1 MKIKILS
8 ILSIIICCVEPPDY
22 DDGLLVNIPAIINE
36 DDYFSLSLNADL
48 YTQNQN
54 WELDFTS
61 TGEDTLY
68 TSLVIK
74 DFSSSLSDS
83 SFLILYNS
91 NDAEIFNI
99 HINNETTSIS
109 EIAIEY
115 TGNPNRIE
123 LVSKKLNCLLDLQ
136 LIYLK
141 AFLSLLTLLDL

>member
-1 MKIKILS
+1 M
-8 ILSIIICCVEPPDY
+8 EPPDY
-22 DDGLLVNIPAIINE
+22 DDGLLVNIPAIVNE

-74 DFSSSLSDS
+74 DFSSSISES

-91 NDAEIFNI
+91 NNAEIFNI
-99 HINNETTSIS
+99 HINGETTSIS
-109 EIAIEY
+109 EIAIDY
-115 TGNPNRIE
+115 IGNPSRIE

-136 LIYLK
+136 LIRQ
-141 AFLSLLTLLDL
+141 

>member
-1 MKIKILS
+1 M
-8 ILSIIICCVEPPDY
+8 EPPDY

-36 DDYFSLSLNADL
+36 DDYFSLSLNADV

-74 DFSSSLSDS
+74 DFSSSINDS

-91 NDAEIFNI
+91 NNAEIFNI
-99 HINNETTSIS
+99 HINGETTSIS

-115 TGNPNRIE
+115 IGNPSRIE

-136 LIYLK
+136 LIRQ
-141 AFLSLLTLLDL
+141 

>member
-1 MKIKILS
+1 M
-8 ILSIIICCVEPPDY
+8 EPPDY

-74 DFSSSLSDS
+74 DFSSSISDS
-83 SFLILYNS
+83 SFLILYNF
-91 NDAEIFNI
+91 NNAEIFNI
-99 HINNETTSIS
+99 HINGETTSIS

-115 TGNPNRIE
+115 IGNPSRIE

-136 LIYLK
+136 LIRQ
-141 AFLSLLTLLDL
+141 

>member
-8 ILSIIICCVEPPDY
+8 LLIIIICCVEPPDY

-36 DDYFSLSLNADL
+36 GDYFSLSLNADL
-48 YTQNQN
+48 YTQNHN

-74 DFSSSLSDS
+74 EFSSSISDS
-83 SFLILYNS
+83 SFLILYNY
-91 NDAEIFNI
+91 NNAEIFNI
-99 HINNETTSIS
+99 YINGETTSIS

-115 TGNPNRIE
+115 IGNPSRIE

-136 LIYLK
+136 LIRQ
-141 AFLSLLTLLDL
+141 

>member
-8 ILSIIICCVEPPDY
+8 LLFIIICCVEPPDY

-36 DDYFSLSLNADL
+36 GDYFSLSLNADL

-74 DFSSSLSDS
+74 DFSSSISDS

-91 NDAEIFNI
+91 NNAEIFNI
-99 HINNETTSIS
+99 HINGETTSIS

-115 TGNPNRIE
+115 IGNPSRIE

-136 LIYLK
+136 LIRQ
-141 AFLSLLTLLDL
+141 

>member
-8 ILSIIICCVEPPDY
+8 LLIIIICCVEPPDY
-22 DDGLLVNIPAIINE
+22 DDGLLVNIPAIVNE
-36 DDYFSLSLNADL
+36 EDYFSLSLNADL
-48 YTQNQN
+48 HTQNHN

-74 DFSSSLSDS
+74 EFSSSISDS

-91 NDAEIFNI
+91 NNAEIFNI
-99 HINNETTSIS
+99 HINGETTSIS

-115 TGNPNRIE
+115 IGNPSRIE

-136 LIYLK
+136 LIRQ
-141 AFLSLLTLLDL
+141 

>member
-8 ILSIIICCVEPPDY
+8 LLIIIICCVEPPDY

-36 DDYFSLSLNADL
+36 DEYFSLSLNADL

-74 DFSSSLSDS
+74 DFSSSVSDS

-91 NDAEIFNI
+91 NNAEIFNI
-99 HINNETTSIS
+99 YINGETTSIS

-115 TGNPNRIE
+115 VGNPSRIE
-123 LVSKKLNCLLDLQ
+123 LVSKKLNCLLGLQ
-136 LIYLK
+136 LIRQ
-141 AFLSLLTLLDL
+141 

>member
-8 ILSIIICCVEPPDY
+8 LLIIIICCVEPPDY

-74 DFSSSLSDS
+74 DFSSSINDS
-83 SFLILYNS
+83 SFLILYNF
-91 NDAEIFNI
+91 NNAEIFKI
-99 HINNETTSIS
+99 HINGETTSIS

-115 TGNPNRIE
+115 IGNPSRIE

-136 LIYLK
+136 LIRQ
-141 AFLSLLTLLDL
+141 

>member
-1 MKIKILS
+1 
-8 ILSIIICCVEPPDY
+8 VEPTDY

-36 DDYFSLSLNADL
+36 DDYFSLSLKADV

-74 DFSSSLSDS
+74 DFSSSISDS

-91 NDAEIFNI
+91 NNAEIFNI
-99 HINNETTSIS
+99 HINGETTSIS
-109 EIAIEY
+109 EIAIDY
-115 TGNPNRIE
+115 IGNPSRIE

-136 LIYLK
+136 LIRQ
-141 AFLSLLTLLDL
+141 

>member
-1 MKIKILS
+1 
-8 ILSIIICCVEPPDY
+8 VEPPDY

-74 DFSSSLSDS
+74 DFSSSISDS
-83 SFLILYNS
+83 SFLILYNF
-91 NDAEIFNI
+91 NNAEIFNI
-99 HINNETTSIS
+99 HINGETTSIS

-115 TGNPNRIE
+115 IGNPSRIE

-136 LIYLK
+136 LIRQ
-141 AFLSLLTLLDL
+141 

>member
-1 MKIKILS
+1 
-8 ILSIIICCVEPPDY
+8 VEPPDY

-74 DFSSSLSDS
+74 DFSSSISDS

-91 NDAEIFNI
+91 NNAEIFNI
-99 HINNETTSIS
+99 HINGETTSIS
-109 EIAIEY
+109 EIAIDY
-115 TGNPNRIE
+115 IGNPSRIE

-136 LIYLK
+136 LIRQ
-141 AFLSLLTLLDL
+141 

>member
-8 ILSIIICCVEPPDY
+8 LLIIIICCVEPPDY

-36 DDYFSLSLNADL
+36 GDYFSLSLNADF
-48 YTQNQN
+48 YTQNHN
-54 WELDFTS
+54 WDLDFTS
-61 TGEDTLY
+61 TSEDTLY

-74 DFSSSLSDS
+74 EFSSSISDS

-91 NDAEIFNI
+91 NNAEIFNI
-99 HINNETTSIS
+99 HINGETTSIS

-115 TGNPNRIE
+115 IGNPSRIE

-136 LIYLK
+136 LIRQ
-141 AFLSLLTLLDL
+141 

>member
-1 MKIKILS
+1 M
-8 ILSIIICCVEPPDY
+8 EPPDY

-74 DFSSSLSDS
+74 DFSSSISDS

-91 NDAEIFNI
+91 NNAETFNI
-99 HINNETTSIS
+99 HINGETTSIN

-115 TGNPNRIE
+115 VGNPSRIE
-123 LVSKKLNCLLDLQ
+123 LVSKKLNCLIDLQ
-136 LIYLK
+136 LIRQ
-141 AFLSLLTLLDL
+141 

>member
-8 ILSIIICCVEPPDY
+8 LLIIIICCVEPPDY

-48 YTQNQN
+48 YTKNQN

-68 TSLVIK
+68 TSLIIK
-74 DFSSSLSDS
+74 DFSSSISDS

-91 NDAEIFNI
+91 NNAEIFNI
-99 HINNETTSIS
+99 HINGETTSIS

-115 TGNPNRIE
+115 IGNPSRIE

-136 LIYLK
+136 LIRQ
-141 AFLSLLTLLDL
+141 

>member
-8 ILSIIICCVEPPDY
+8 LLIIIICCVEPPDY

-48 YTQNQN
+48 YTQNHN

-74 DFSSSLSDS
+74 EFSSSISDS

-91 NDAEIFNI
+91 NNAEIFNI
-99 HINNETTSIS
+99 HINGETTSIS

-115 TGNPNRIE
+115 IGNPSRIE

-136 LIYLK
+136 LIRQ
-141 AFLSLLTLLDL
+141 

>member
-8 ILSIIICCVEPPDY
+8 LLIIIICCVEPPDY

-48 YTQNQN
+48 YTQNHV

-61 TGEDTLY
+61 TDQDTLY

-74 DFSSSLSDS
+74 DFSSSVSDS

-91 NDAEIFNI
+91 NNAEIFNI
-99 HINNETTSIS
+99 HINGETTSIS

-115 TGNPNRIE
+115 IGNPSRIE

-136 LIYLK
+136 LIRQ
-141 AFLSLLTLLDL
+141 

>member
-1 MKIKILS
+1 M
-8 ILSIIICCVEPPDY
+8 EPPDY

-74 DFSSSLSDS
+74 DFSSSISDS

-91 NDAEIFNI
+91 NNAEIFNI
-99 HINNETTSIS
+99 HINGETTSIS
-109 EIAIEY
+109 EIAIDY
-115 TGNPNRIE
+115 IGNPSRVE

-136 LIYLK
+136 LIRQ
-141 AFLSLLTLLDL
+141 

>member
-1 MKIKILS
+1 MKIKILFLL
-8 ILSIIICCVEPPDY
+8 IIIICCVEPPDY

-74 DFSSSLSDS
+74 DFSSSINDS

-91 NDAEIFNI
+91 NNAEIFNI
-99 HINNETTSIS
+99 HINGETTSIS

-115 TGNPNRIE
+115 IGNPSRIE

-136 LIYLK
+136 LIRQ
-141 AFLSLLTLLDL
+141 

>member
-8 ILSIIICCVEPPDY
+8 LLIIIICCVEPPDY

-61 TGEDTLY
+61 NGEDTLY

-74 DFSSSLSDS
+74 DFSSLVNDS
-83 SFLILYNS
+83 SFLILYNF
-91 NDAEIFNI
+91 NNAEIFNI
-99 HINNETTSIS
+99 HINGETTSIS

-115 TGNPNRIE
+115 IGNPSRIE

-136 LIYLK
+136 LIRQ
-141 AFLSLLTLLDL
+141 

>member
-8 ILSIIICCVEPPDY
+8 LLIIIICCVEPPDY

-74 DFSSSLSDS
+74 DFSSSINDS

-91 NDAEIFNI
+91 NNAEIFNI
-99 HINNETTSIS
+99 HINGETTSIS
-109 EIAIEY
+109 EIAIDY
-115 TGNPNRIE
+115 IGNPSRVE
-123 LVSKKLNCLLDLQ
+123 LVSKKLNCTLDLQ
-136 LIYLK
+136 LIRQ
-141 AFLSLLTLLDL
+141 

>member
-8 ILSIIICCVEPPDY
+8 LLIIIICCVEPPDY

-36 DDYFSLSLNADL
+36 DDYFSLSLSADL

-74 DFSSSLSDS
+74 DFSSSISDS

-91 NDAEIFNI
+91 NNAEIFNI
-99 HINNETTSIS
+99 HINGETTSIS

-115 TGNPNRIE
+115 IGNPSRIE

-136 LIYLK
+136 LIRQ
-141 AFLSLLTLLDL
+141 

>member
-8 ILSIIICCVEPPDY
+8 LLIIIICCVEPPDY

-61 TGEDTLY
+61 NGEDTLY

-74 DFSSSLSDS
+74 DFSSSISDS

-91 NDAEIFNI
+91 NNAEIFNI
-99 HINNETTSIS
+99 HINGETTSIS
-109 EIAIEY
+109 EIVIEY
-115 TGNPNRIE
+115 IGNPSRIE

-136 LIYLK
+136 LIRQ
-141 AFLSLLTLLDL
+141 

>member
-8 ILSIIICCVEPPDY
+8 VLSIIICCVEPPDY

-136 LIYLK
+136 LIRQ
-141 AFLSLLTLLDL
+141 

>member
-8 ILSIIICCVEPPDY
+8 LLIIIICCVEPPDY

-48 YTQNQN
+48 HTQNHV

-61 TGEDTLY
+61 IDQDTLY

-74 DFSSSLSDS
+74 DFSSSVSDS
-83 SFLILYNS
+83 SFLILYNF
-91 NDAEIFNI
+91 NNAEIFNI
-99 HINNETTSIS
+99 HINGETTSIS

-115 TGNPNRIE
+115 IGNPSRIE

-136 LIYLK
+136 LIRQ
-141 AFLSLLTLLDL
+141 

>member
-8 ILSIIICCVEPPDY
+8 LLIIIICCVEPPDY

-74 DFSSSLSDS
+74 DFSSSISDS
-83 SFLILYNS
+83 SFLILYNF
-91 NDAEIFNI
+91 NNAEIFNI
-99 HINNETTSIS
+99 HINGETTSIS

-115 TGNPNRIE
+115 IGNPSRIE

-136 LIYLK
+136 LIRQ
-141 AFLSLLTLLDL
+141 

>member
-8 ILSIIICCVEPPDY
+8 LLIIIICCVEPPDY

-74 DFSSSLSDS
+74 DFSSSISDS

-91 NDAEIFNI
+91 NNAEIFNI
-99 HINNETTSIS
+99 HINGETTSLS
-109 EIAIEY
+109 EIAIDY
-115 TGNPNRIE
+115 IGNPSRIE

-136 LIYLK
+136 LIRQ
-141 AFLSLLTLLDL
+141 

>member
-8 ILSIIICCVEPPDY
+8 LLIIIICCVEPPDY

-74 DFSSSLSDS
+74 DFSSSISDS

-91 NDAEIFNI
+91 NNAEIFNI
-99 HINNETTSIS
+99 HINGETTSIS
-109 EIAIEY
+109 EVAIEY
-115 TGNPNRIE
+115 IGNPSRIE

-136 LIYLK
+136 LIRQ
-141 AFLSLLTLLDL
+141 

>member
-8 ILSIIICCVEPPDY
+8 LLIIIICCVEPPDY

-36 DDYFSLSLNADL
+36 DDYFSLSLNADF
-48 YTQNQN
+48 YTQNHN

-68 TSLVIK
+68 TSLIIK
-74 DFSSSLSDS
+74 DFSSSISDS

-91 NDAEIFNI
+91 NNAEIFNI
-99 HINNETTSIS
+99 HINGETTSIS

-115 TGNPNRIE
+115 IGNPSRIE

-136 LIYLK
+136 LIRQ
-141 AFLSLLTLLDL
+141 

>member
-8 ILSIIICCVEPPDY
+8 LLIIIICCVEPPDY
-22 DDGLLVNIPAIINE
+22 DDGLLVNIPAIVNE

-48 YTQNQN
+48 HTQNHN

-74 DFSSSLSDS
+74 DFSSSVSDS

-91 NDAEIFNI
+91 NNAEIFNI
-99 HINNETTSIS
+99 HINGETTSIS

-115 TGNPNRIE
+115 IGNPGRIE
-123 LVSKKLNCLLDLQ
+123 LVSKKLNCLLDMQ
-136 LIYLK
+136 LIRQ
-141 AFLSLLTLLDL
+141 

>member
-1 MKIKILS
+1 M
-8 ILSIIICCVEPPDY
+8 EPPDY

-74 DFSSSLSDS
+74 DFSSSISDS

-91 NDAEIFNI
+91 NNAEIFNI
-99 HINNETTSIS
+99 HINGETTSIS

-115 TGNPNRIE
+115 IGNPSRIE

-136 LIYLK
+136 LIRK
-141 AFLSLLTLLDL
+141 

>member
-136 LIYLK
+136 LIRQ
-141 AFLSLLTLLDL
+141 

>member
-1 MKIKILS
+1 M
-8 ILSIIICCVEPPDY
+8 EPPDY

-68 TSLVIK
+68 TSIVIK
-74 DFSSSLSDS
+74 DFSSSISDS

-91 NDAEIFNI
+91 NNAEIFNI
-99 HINNETTSIS
+99 HINGETTSIS

-115 TGNPNRIE
+115 IGNPSRIE

-136 LIYLK
+136 LIRQ
-141 AFLSLLTLLDL
+141 

>member
-8 ILSIIICCVEPPDY
+8 LLIIIICCVEPPDY

-74 DFSSSLSDS
+74 DFSSSISDS

-91 NDAEIFNI
+91 NNAEIFNI
-99 HINNETTSIS
+99 HINGETTSIS

-115 TGNPNRIE
+115 VVYPSSIG

-136 LIYLK
+136 LIRQ
-141 AFLSLLTLLDL
+141 

>member
-1 MKIKILS
+1 M
-8 ILSIIICCVEPPDY
+8 EPPDY

-36 DDYFSLSLNADL
+36 DDYFSLSLNADV

-74 DFSSSLSDS
+74 DFSSSISDS

-91 NDAEIFNI
+91 NNAEIFNI
-99 HINNETTSIS
+99 HINGETTSIS
-109 EIAIEY
+109 EISIEY
-115 TGNPNRIE
+115 VGNPSRIE

-136 LIYLK
+136 LIRQ
-141 AFLSLLTLLDL
+141 

>member
-8 ILSIIICCVEPPDY
+8 LLIIIICCVEPPDY

-48 YTQNQN
+48 YTQNHY

-74 DFSSSLSDS
+74 DFSSSISDS
-83 SFLILYNS
+83 SFLILHNS
-91 NDAEIFNI
+91 NNAEIFNI
-99 HINNETTSIS
+99 HINGETTSIS

-115 TGNPNRIE
+115 VGNPSSIE

-136 LIYLK
+136 LIRQ
-141 AFLSLLTLLDL
+141 

>member
-8 ILSIIICCVEPPDY
+8 LLIIIVCCVEPPDY

-61 TGEDTLY
+61 NGEDTLY

-74 DFSSSLSDS
+74 DFSSSISDS

-91 NDAEIFNI
+91 NNAEIFNI
-99 HINNETTSIS
+99 HINGETTSIS

-115 TGNPNRIE
+115 IGNPSRIE

-136 LIYLK
+136 LIRQ
-141 AFLSLLTLLDL
+141 